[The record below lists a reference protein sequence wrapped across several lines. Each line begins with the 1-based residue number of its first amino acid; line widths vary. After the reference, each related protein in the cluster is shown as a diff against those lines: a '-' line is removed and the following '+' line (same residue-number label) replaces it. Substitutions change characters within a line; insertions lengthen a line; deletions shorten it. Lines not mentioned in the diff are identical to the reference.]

1 MHWKTASVSAFS
13 VSGAEGRERWG
24 FATSGR
30 RLASLVRLG
39 WAPVGSPRGVQNAG
53 GRVWCWTALASPA
66 AARLSLGVRCRLH
79 PVSVPSLS
87 LSSQLGIRLHLM
99 TLPQMGHLLSIY
111 SVHCSC

>member
-53 GRVWCWTALASPA
+53 GRVW
-66 AARLSLGVRCRLH
+66 
-79 PVSVPSLS
+79 
-87 LSSQLGIRLHLM
+87 
-99 TLPQMGHLLSIY
+99 
-111 SVHCSC
+111 